1 MEGYSDVEEIFT
13 NYLYNFCGCPE
24 LCFFIISIFVPCLL
38 ISVCCYTPYKRKI
51 RIDKR
56 NKLLTGYNTS
66 VIPCYELNPKSYDL
80 NNIERI
86 RIYVYSTP
94 DPKVAFNKLYYINCE
109 IYISKEI
116 KDLLFGGV
124 RYDKETL
131 DRFEQFFKRYCETE
145 VEPIEAAKDISEY
158 NKKVELNNYN
168 MNNNNNYNYP

>member
-1 MEGYSDVEEIFT
+1 M
-13 NYLYNFCGCPE
+13 
-24 LCFFIISIFVPCLL
+24 
-38 ISVCCYTPYKRKI
+38 
-51 RIDKR
+51 
-56 NKLLTGYNTS
+56 
-66 VIPCYELNPKSYDL
+66 NPKSYDL

-116 KDLLFGGV
+116 KDLLFGSI

-131 DRFEQFFKRYCETE
+131 DRFEQFFKRFCETE

-168 MNNNNNYNYP
+168 MNNNNNNNYNYP